1 MKKVILAFS
10 GGLDTTFC
18 TIYLQEKGYQVI
30 TATVDTGGY
39 SEEDLKRIEEKSKRL
54 GAVKHYAVDARETIY
69 QNIIQYLIKL
79 NGLYEEDY
87 PLMCADRYIIA
98 EEVLKIA
105 EQENA
110 DAVAHG
116 STAVGNDQVRF
127 DGTFLTLNSRIEVI
141 TPIKELGIT
150 RKQEMEYLEQRGIA
164 VDHIYTKYSVNQNIF
179 GVTVSGTEVDENK
192 EPDESAYQLTK
203 KEAGAAGEYV
213 TLEFC
218 EGVPCKLNGE
228 ALPGIQILMKLNAI
242 LGKYGY
248 GSDIYIGDCIIGI
261 KGRILF
267 EAPGL
272 LALVEAHK
280 KLEQL
285 TLTKKQISFSRI
297 AGTQWTDLVYN
308 GLYYELLTR
317 DLECFADSVQ
327 KRVSGTVKIKAEPN
341 RIAVVEL
348 ASPNSLVKKDIAMY
362 AQKASWSAAEA
373 NGFILLHTL
382 QQQLTGTKK

>member
-18 TIYLQEKGYQVI
+18 TIYLKEKGYQVI
-30 TATVDTGGY
+30 TVTVNTGGF
-39 SEEDLKRIEEKSKRL
+39 SPEDLKQIEEKSKKL
-54 GAVKHYAVDARETIY
+54 GAAKHYNVDAKERIY
-69 QNIIQYLIKL
+69 EDIIQYLIKL

-98 EEVLKIA
+98 EEILKIA
-105 EQENA
+105 EKENA
-110 DAVAHG
+110 AAVAHG

-127 DGTFLTLNSRIEVI
+127 DGSFLALNSDVELI

-150 RKQEMEYLEQRGIA
+150 RNEEMAFLAERGIF
-164 VDHIYTKYSVNQNIF
+164 VDHVYTKYSVNQNIF
-179 GVTVSGTEVDENK
+179 GITVSGTEVDENK
-192 EPDESAYQLTK
+192 EPDADAYQLTK
-203 KEAGAAGEYV
+203 MAPGAMSEYV
-213 TLEFC
+213 ALEFS
-218 EGVPCKLNGE
+218 EGVPSGLNGQK
-228 ALPGIQILMKLNAI
+228 LSGIDILMELNSI

-261 KGRILF
+261 KGRIMF

-285 TLTKKQISFSRI
+285 VLTKKQITFSRS
-297 AGTQWTDLVYN
+297 AGTQWADLVYS
-308 GLYYELLTR
+308 GLYYEPLVK

-327 KRVSGTVKIKAEPN
+327 KRVTGSVTIKAESN
-341 RIAVVEL
+341 RITVVALE
-348 ASPNSLVKKDIAMY
+348 SPYSLVRKDIAMY
-362 AQKASWSAAEA
+362 AQKAGWSAAEA
-373 NGFILLHTL
+373 NGFIKLHTM
-382 QQQLTGTKK
+382 QQQLAGMKK

>member
-54 GAVKHYAVDARETIY
+54 GAVKHYAVDAKETIY

-127 DGTFLTLNSRIEVI
+127 DGTFLTLNSHIEVI

-150 RKQEMEYLEQRGIA
+150 RKQEMDYLEQRGIA
-164 VDHIYTKYSVNQNIF
+164 VDNIYTKYSVNQNIF

-203 KEAGAAGEYV
+203 KDPGAAGEYV

-285 TLTKKQISFSRI
+285 TLTKKQISFSRA

-308 GLYYELLTR
+308 GLYYEMLTR

-373 NGFILLHTL
+373 NGFIRLHTL
-382 QQQLTGTKK
+382 QQQLTGAKK

>member
-39 SEEDLKRIEEKSKRL
+39 SDEDLKRIEEKSKSL
-54 GAVKHYAVDARETIY
+54 GAVRHYNVDAKETIY

-98 EEVLKIA
+98 EEILKIA
-105 EQENA
+105 EQESA

-127 DGTFLTLNSRIEVI
+127 DGSFLTLNSSIELI

-150 RKQEMEYLEQRGIA
+150 RQQEMKYLEQRGIG
-164 VDHIYTKYSVNQNIF
+164 VEHVYTKYSVNQNIF

-192 EPDESAYQLTK
+192 EPDAGAYQLTK
-203 KEAGAAGEYV
+203 KDLSATSEYV
-213 TLEFC
+213 ILEFC
-218 EGVPCKLNGE
+218 EGVPFKLNGE
-228 ALPGIQILMKLNAI
+228 ALPGIDILMKLNTI

-261 KGRILF
+261 KGRIMF

-285 TLTKKQISFSRI
+285 TLTKKQISFSKC
-297 AGTQWTDLVYN
+297 AGTQWADLVYS

-327 KRVSGTVKIKAEPN
+327 KRVSGTVKIKAEAN
-341 RIAVVEL
+341 QITVVEL
-348 ASPNSLVKKDIAMY
+348 DSPYSLVKKDIAMY

-373 NGFILLHTL
+373 NGFIRLHTM

>member
-213 TLEFC
+213 TIEFC

-285 TLTKKQISFSRI
+285 TLTKKQISFSRV

-308 GLYYELLTR
+308 GLYYEMLTR

-327 KRVSGTVKIKAEPN
+327 KRVSGTVKIKAEAN

-348 ASPNSLVKKDIAMY
+348 SSPNSLVKKDIAMY

-373 NGFILLHTL
+373 NGFIRLHTL

>member
-39 SEEDLKRIEEKSKRL
+39 SEEELKRIEEKSKRL
-54 GAVKHYAVDARETIY
+54 GALKHYTVDARETIY

-127 DGTFLTLNSRIEVI
+127 DGTFLTLNSHIEVI

-150 RKQEMEYLEQRGIA
+150 RKQEMDYLEQRGIA

-203 KEAGAAGEYV
+203 KDPSAAGEYV
-213 TLEFC
+213 TIEFC

-285 TLTKKQISFSRI
+285 TLTKKQISFSRA

-308 GLYYELLTR
+308 GLYYEMLTR

>member
-18 TIYLQEKGYQVI
+18 TIYLKEKGYQVI
-30 TATVDTGGY
+30 TVTVNTGGF
-39 SEEDLKRIEEKSKRL
+39 SPEDLKQIEEKSKKL
-54 GAVKHYAVDARETIY
+54 GATKHYNVDAKERIY
-69 QNIIQYLIKL
+69 EDIIQYLIKL

-98 EEVLKIA
+98 EEILKIA
-105 EQENA
+105 EKENA
-110 DAVAHG
+110 AAVAHG

-127 DGTFLTLNSRIEVI
+127 DGSFLALNSDVELI

-150 RKQEMEYLEQRGIA
+150 RNEEMAFLAERGIF
-164 VDHIYTKYSVNQNIF
+164 VDHVYTKYSVNQNIF
-179 GVTVSGTEVDENK
+179 GITVSGTEVDENK
-192 EPDESAYQLTK
+192 EPDADAYQLTK
-203 KEAGAAGEYV
+203 MAPGAISEYV
-213 TLEFC
+213 ALEFS
-218 EGVPCKLNGE
+218 EGVPSGLNGQK
-228 ALPGIQILMKLNAI
+228 LSGIDILMKLNSI

-261 KGRILF
+261 KGRIMF

-285 TLTKKQISFSRI
+285 VLTKKQIAFSRS
-297 AGTQWTDLVYN
+297 AGTQWADLVYS
-308 GLYYELLTR
+308 GLYYEPLVK

-327 KRVSGTVKIKAEPN
+327 KRVTGSVTIKAESN
-341 RIAVVEL
+341 RITVVALE
-348 ASPNSLVKKDIAMY
+348 SPYSLVRKDIAMY
-362 AQKASWSAAEA
+362 AQKAGWSAAEA
-373 NGFILLHTL
+373 NGFIKLHTM
-382 QQQLTGTKK
+382 QQQLAGMKK